1 MSNEQNEEVQRLLA
15 ETEGVRLEVKRKDEM
30 MCISETELEQART
43 ESELIKA
50 NLSKAKKDLAKEIA
64 QCNSLEMQ
72 ISQKSIDFETAQTE
86 LDLFGT
92 MSDEQGKECG
102 DLELELGSM
111 KEQHKGHM
119 ATIQSLWKEK
129 EKRREEDESHSSVL
143 APQEAQMSHMK
154 EEFSEE
160 RRTLVDKLEVMYE
173 IYTGRDKDV
182 RVFPIFMKTNL
193 VFFCRLLAGISWS
206 TEKERQCY
214 HKET

>member
-1 MSNEQNEEVQRLLA
+1 MAIVGVFVSNEQNEEVQRLLG

-64 QCNSLEMQ
+64 QCNSLETQ

-86 LDLFGT
+86 LDLFGA

-102 DLELELGSM
+102 GLELAIGSM

-129 EKRREEDESHSSVL
+129 EKQREEDESHSSVL
-143 APQEAQMSHMK
+143 APLDAQTSQMK

-182 RVFPIFMKTNL
+182 SVSPNIYENKLDIFLSVACRNL
-193 VFFCRLLAGISWS
+193 LVN
-206 TEKERQCY
+206 
-214 HKET
+214 

>member
-43 ESELIKA
+43 ESELIKV
-50 NLSKAKKDLAKEIA
+50 NLSKAKKDLAKEITK
-64 QCNSLEMQ
+64 CNSLEMQ

-86 LDLFGT
+86 FDLFGA
-92 MSDEQGKECG
+92 MLDEQGKECG
-102 DLELELGSM
+102 ELELGSM

-129 EKRREEDESHSSVL
+129 EKKREEDESHSSVL
-143 APQEAQMSHMK
+143 APQQAQMSHMK

-173 IYTGRDKDV
+173 IYTGRT
-182 RVFPIFMKTNL
+182 TNQT
-193 VFFCRLLAGISWS
+193 LLPSDDPVLPTGYGIMVSDFNPFVGL
-206 TEKERQCY
+206 T
-214 HKET
+214 HT

>member
-30 MCISETELEQART
+30 MCIRETELEQVRM

-50 NLSKAKKDLAKEIA
+50 NLSKANKDLAREIA

-86 LDLFGT
+86 LDLFGA

-102 DLELELGSM
+102 GLELGSM

-129 EKRREEDESHSSVL
+129 EKKREEDENHSSVL
-143 APQEAQMSHMK
+143 APLEAQMSQMK

-182 RVFPIFMKTNL
+182 RVFPIFMKTKM

-206 TEKERQCY
+206 TEKERQFY